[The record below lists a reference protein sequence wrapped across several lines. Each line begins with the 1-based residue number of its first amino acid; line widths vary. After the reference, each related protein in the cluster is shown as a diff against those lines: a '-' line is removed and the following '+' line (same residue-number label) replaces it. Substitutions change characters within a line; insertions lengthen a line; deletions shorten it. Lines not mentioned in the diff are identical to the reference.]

1 MIKKNVVSTLLMAV
15 LGAASGVALAQHDPH
30 GQDHRPGPHH
40 SAPSHRPPPHHG
52 PERPDPAAGHWARG
66 DHVPQP
72 YRGHQY
78 VVSDWRGHHLH
89 APPRGYQWISTG
101 PDYFLVGVATG
112 VVMESVLGH

>member
-1 MIKKNVVSTLLMAV
+1 MIKKNVVSTVLVAV
-15 LGAASGVALAQHDPH
+15 LAASSSIALAQPSPR
-30 GQDHRPGPHH
+30 GQDHRSDSHH
-40 SAPSHRPPPHHG
+40 SGQDHRPPPHHG
-52 PERPDPAAGHWARG
+52 PERPDPAPGHWARG